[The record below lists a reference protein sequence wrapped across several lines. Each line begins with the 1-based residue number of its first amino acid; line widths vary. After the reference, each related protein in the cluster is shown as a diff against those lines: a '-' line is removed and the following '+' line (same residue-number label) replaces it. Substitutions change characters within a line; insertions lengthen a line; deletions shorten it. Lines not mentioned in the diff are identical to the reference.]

1 MPSFSDL
8 MSRSVDGVFTL
19 DARQTVTFWN
29 QACENIT
36 GIPATLA
43 VGRCCHEVMKG
54 RDLTGK
60 PLCKCDCPVSALAK
74 GGPPPSALPM
84 RIERSDGQKVQL
96 KVSTLLVPSAS
107 QGEWSI
113 VHVMRHGRDNQL
125 AGLRQAKPGQ
135 AEPEPEHCQHRVPA
149 GACLL
154 TIRERE
160 VLRLLAHGVKTE
172 AISEQLSLSPATVR
186 NHIQRL
192 MAKLDVHSRVEAAA
206 YAHRHQLD

>member
-1 MPSFSDL
+1 VPSFSDL

-36 GIPATLA
+36 GIPATRA

-54 RDLTGK
+54 HDLKGK
-60 PLCKCDCPVSALAK
+60 PLCKRDCPVSALTK
-74 GGPPPSALPM
+74 GGPPPSAMPM
-84 RIERSDGQKVQL
+84 RITHSDGQKVQL
-96 KVSTLLVPSAS
+96 KVSTMLVPSSS

-113 VHVMRHGRDNQL
+113 VHVMRHGRTSQP
-125 AGLRQAKPGQ
+125 AGLSQDAVDQ
-135 AEPEPEHCQHRVPA
+135 TETEPAQCAHQVPV

-154 TIRERE
+154 TDRERE
-160 VLRLLAHGVKTE
+160 VLRLLAQGIKTE
-172 AISEQLSLSPATVR
+172 VISEQLHLSATTVR

-192 MAKLDVHSRVEAAA
+192 MAKLGVHSKFEAVA